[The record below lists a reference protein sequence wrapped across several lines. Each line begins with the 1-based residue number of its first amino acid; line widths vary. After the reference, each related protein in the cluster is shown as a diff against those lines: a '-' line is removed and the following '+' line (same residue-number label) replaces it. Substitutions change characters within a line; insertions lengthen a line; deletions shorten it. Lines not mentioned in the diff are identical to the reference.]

1 MRPSCRNPLAIRV
14 AVFTILIGFFS
25 GVAPRVGHAQT
36 PSALP
41 ISWSDAVA
49 KLGDEVAAAMSPTA
63 VALSV
68 ENISSLDS
76 SYVAAISAA
85 LREQLQHHSFALP
98 AANSTA
104 AQSAVPLQLTLS
116 ESAGEYV
123 WVMQMPGDATDAN
136 LIPTLIV
143 SVSKSGSTE
152 AEPEQQSLTLEGRF
166 VWKQPERLL

>member
-1 MRPSCRNPLAIRV
+1 MRPACRIPRAIRV
-14 AVFTILIGFFS
+14 AVFTILIGFFL
-25 GVAPRVGHAQT
+25 GVAPRAGHAQAA
-36 PSALP
+36 SALP
-41 ISWSDAVA
+41 KSWSDAVA
-49 KLGDEVAAAMSPTA
+49 KLGDEVSAAMSPTA

-68 ENISSLDS
+68 ENISSLGS

-136 LIPTLIV
+136 LIPTMIV
-143 SVSKSGSTE
+143 SISRSNFSE
-152 AEPEQQSLTLEGRF
+152 A
-166 VWKQPERLL
+166 

>member
-14 AVFTILIGFFS
+14 AVFTILVGLFS
-25 GVAPRVGHAQT
+25 AAATGVSHAQAA
-36 PSALP
+36 SALP
-41 ISWSDAVA
+41 KSWNDAVA
-49 KLGDEVAAAMSPTA
+49 KLGDEVAAAMSPAA

-76 SYVAAISAA
+76 SYVAAIGAE

-123 WVMQMPGDATDAN
+123 WVIQIPGDPAQAKPN
-136 LIPTLIV
+136 PIMIA
-143 SVSKSGSTE
+143 SVSKE
-152 AEPEQQSLTLEGRF
+152 D
-166 VWKQPERLL
+166 